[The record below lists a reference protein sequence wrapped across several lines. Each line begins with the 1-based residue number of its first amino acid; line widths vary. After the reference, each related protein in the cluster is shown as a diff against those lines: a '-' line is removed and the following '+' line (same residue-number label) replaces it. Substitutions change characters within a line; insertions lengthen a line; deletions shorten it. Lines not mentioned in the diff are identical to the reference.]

1 MAALSYSR
9 SKFFGS
15 RASGLRVPEAS
26 TRRAAV
32 ARRPTDV
39 QETAARVYAV
49 ACNALLCLW
58 ALLAMAFVLAVV
70 AGFLV

>member
-9 SKFFGS
+9 SNFFGS
-15 RASGLRVPEAS
+15 RASGLRVPDAS
-26 TRRAAV
+26 TRRAAS
-32 ARRPTDV
+32 RRPTDV
-39 QETAARVYAV
+39 KEIAARVRAV

-58 ALLAMAFVLAVV
+58 ALLTLALLLAVV

>member
-9 SKFFGS
+9 SNFFGS
-15 RASGLRVPEAS
+15 RASGLRVPDAS

-32 ARRPTDV
+32 SRRPTDV
-39 QETAARVYAV
+39 KEIAARVRAV

-58 ALLAMAFVLAVV
+58 ALLTMALLLAVV

>member
-15 RASGLRVPEAS
+15 RASDLRVPEAC
-26 TRRAAV
+26 TRRAAS
-32 ARRPTDV
+32 RRPTDV
-39 QETAARVYAV
+39 KEIAARVCAL

-58 ALLAMAFVLAVV
+58 ALLATALVLSVI

>member
-15 RASGLRVPEAS
+15 RASVLRVPEAS
-26 TRRAAV
+26 TRRAASH
-32 ARRPTDV
+32 RPTDV
-39 QETAARVYAV
+39 KEIAARVCTV

-70 AGFLV
+70 FGFLV

>member
-1 MAALSYSR
+1 MAALFYSR

-26 TRRAAV
+26 TRRAA
-32 ARRPTDV
+32 AHRPTDV
-39 QETAARVYAV
+39 KEIAARVRAV

-58 ALLAMAFVLAVV
+58 ALLTMALVLAVV